1 MICHL
6 KTWKQKSVTYSQW
19 VSRVWIYIN
28 QDKPLKGYTKYRTFK
43 PCFVW
48 VVLFEHK
55 LHFYFLMQRMN
66 KLNTCF
72 EDRSRHSVW
81 HHVIICLFYNIHV
94 SLRNRG
100 RDVRAEYTQQ
110 MLKEKEGSV
119 SQKKKKRT
127 NRILTLLTFPNFPM
141 LLVNIIIVS

>member
-1 MICHL
+1 
-6 KTWKQKSVTYSQW
+6 
-19 VSRVWIYIN
+19 
-28 QDKPLKGYTKYRTFK
+28 
-43 PCFVW
+43 
-48 VVLFEHK
+48 
-55 LHFYFLMQRMN
+55 MQRMN